1 MVSKSIIMEPLK
13 ELFNKPFYT
22 HFSQEIARADRNF
35 NAKQFF
41 EDVTENLDALELNQR
56 LRNTSLVLKKHLPGS
71 YKKSVDIMLK
81 AIPHTKRG
89 YTNLVFPDFVGLY
102 GHDDFDLSMAALE
115 QFTKSGSS
123 EFAIREFLKRDFS
136 KTIKVMQRWAKD
148 KDHHVRRLA
157 SEGSRPRLP
166 WSFKLDAV
174 IKDPAITRSILEA
187 LKEDQELYVR
197 KSVAN
202 HLNDISKENADYML
216 ELVNGWDKT
225 NPHTSWIIKHASRSL
240 IKKGHAG
247 SLSVFNFEKNVK
259 VAVENFKL
267 KSPEIKLGE
276 SLQFEF
282 GLVSLKNTEQKLV
295 IDYVIH
301 YRKKSGELSPKV
313 FKLKEI
319 MLQPKQRALISKKQ
333 LFKDFTTR
341 KHSAGEHLV
350 EVQVNGIIMHSQP
363 FKLAL

>member
-1 MVSKSIIMEPLK
+1 MEPLK

-22 HFSQEIARADRNF
+22 HFSQEIAKADKNF
-35 NAKQFF
+35 NAGQFF
-41 EDVTENLDALELNQR
+41 ADVTENMESLELNQR
-56 LRNTSLVLKKHLPGS
+56 LRNTSLVLNKHLLGS
-71 YKKSVDIMLK
+71 YKKSIDIMMK
-81 AIPHTKRG
+81 VIPHTKRG

-102 GHDDFDLSMAALE
+102 GHDDFDLSMAALAH
-115 QFTKSGSS
+115 FTKFGSS

-136 KTIKVMQRWAKD
+136 KTIKVMQQWAKD
-148 KDHHVRRLA
+148 KDPHVRRLA

-174 IKDPAITRSILEA
+174 IKDPAVTKHILEA
-187 LKEDQELYVR
+187 LKEDGELYVR

-216 ELVNGWDKT
+216 ALVNGWDKA

-267 KSPEIKLGE
+267 KSAKIKLGE
-276 SLQFEF
+276 YLHFDFE
-282 GLVSLKNTEQKLV
+282 LVSLKNTEQKLV

-319 MLQPKQRALISKKQ
+319 MLPPRQKVLISKKQ
-333 LFKDFTTR
+333 LFRDFTTR
-341 KHSAGEHLV
+341 KHNAGEHIV
-350 EVQVNGIIMHSQP
+350 EVQVNGTIVHAQA
-363 FKLAL
+363 FKLTV